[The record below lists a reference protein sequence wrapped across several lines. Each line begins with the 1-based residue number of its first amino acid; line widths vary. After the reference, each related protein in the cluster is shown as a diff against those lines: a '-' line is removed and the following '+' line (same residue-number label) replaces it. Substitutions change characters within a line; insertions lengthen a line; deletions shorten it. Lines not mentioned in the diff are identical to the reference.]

1 MSAMREK
8 HAALVEQQ
16 QVEAGRAL
24 AAQAAEHA
32 ETMAAAVRSVMGD
45 GVRDGGRQRAK
56 WWAAACEVVGGSVW
70 AKACEMVGGSVR
82 RWWAAACKMVGG
94 GVRDRGR
101 QRARWATACKMV
113 GGSVRNDG

>member
-1 MSAMREK
+1 MQATDATAAMSAMREK

-56 WWAAACEVVGGSVW
+56 
-70 AKACEMVGGSVR
+70 MVGGSVQN
-82 RWWAAACKMVGG
+82 GG
-94 GVRDRGR
+94 RE
-101 QRARWATACKMV
+101 RAR
-113 GGSVRNDG
+113 